1 MLGLFVATNHS
12 EKRRIFEIY
21 GLSATNLHTEFIQRE
36 GNTRISLFE
45 YYTQQY
51 AIDFEFVLSILQ
63 RNLTIW
69 NEKGNQIFH
78 YFLFYPHP

>member
-63 RNLTIW
+63 R
-69 NEKGNQIFH
+69 IFD
-78 YFLFYPHP
+78 YME